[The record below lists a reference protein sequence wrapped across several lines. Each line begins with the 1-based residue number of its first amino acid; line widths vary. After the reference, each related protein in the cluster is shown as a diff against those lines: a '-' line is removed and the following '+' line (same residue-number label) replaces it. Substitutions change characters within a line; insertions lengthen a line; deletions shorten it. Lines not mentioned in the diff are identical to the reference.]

1 MSGLASYLSGHAA
14 EDTIA
19 ADYDR
24 RGQMVE
30 ARRWRGQ
37 YGEVDL
43 IARDG
48 DTVVFVEVKKSRDFL
63 RAAQRITPAQL
74 ERIHAT
80 ACEYL
85 ENEPRGQLTPC
96 RFDVALVDAQ
106 GATQIIENAL
116 AY

>member
-1 MSGLASYLSGHAA
+1 MSGLVSYLSGQAA
-14 EDTIA
+14 EDIVA
-19 ADYDR
+19 RDYDC
-24 RGQMVE
+24 RGQHVE
-30 ARRWRGQ
+30 ARRWRGT

-48 DTVVFVEVKKSRDFL
+48 DTVVFVEVKKSRDFM
-63 RAAQRITPAQL
+63 RAAQRITRAQL

-85 ENEPRGQLTPC
+85 EREPRGQMTPC
-96 RFDVALVDAQ
+96 RFDVALVNAQ
-106 GATQIIENAL
+106 GATDIIENAL

>member
-1 MSGLASYLSGHAA
+1 MSGLVSYLSGQTA
-14 EDTIA
+14 EETVA
-19 ADYDR
+19 ADYLR
-24 RGQMVE
+24 RGQKVE
-30 ARRWRGQ
+30 ARRWRGT

-63 RAAQRITPAQL
+63 RAAERITSAQL

-85 ENEPRGQLTPC
+85 ENEPKGQMTPC
-96 RFDVALVDAQ
+96 RFDVALVNAQ
-106 GATQIIENAL
+106 GATEIIENAL

>member
-1 MSGLASYLSGHAA
+1 MSGLVSYLSGRAA
-14 EDTIA
+14 EDAIA
-19 ADYDR
+19 TDYDR
-24 RGQMVE
+24 RGQPVE
-30 ARRWRGQ
+30 ARRWRGK

-48 DTVVFVEVKKSRDFL
+48 ETVVFVEVKKSRDFL

-85 ENEPRGQLTPC
+85 ENEPKGQMTPC
-96 RFDVALVDAQ
+96 RFDMALVNAQ
-106 GATQIIENAL
+106 GATEIIENAL